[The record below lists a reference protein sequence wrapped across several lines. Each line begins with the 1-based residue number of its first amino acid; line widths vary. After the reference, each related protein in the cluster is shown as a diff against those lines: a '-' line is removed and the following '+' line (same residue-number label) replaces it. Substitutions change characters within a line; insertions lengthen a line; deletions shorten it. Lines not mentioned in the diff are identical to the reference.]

1 MTKRRSRA
9 FGHLVICHSLRHSSF
24 ELRFLFGHRQTDEPI
39 ECLTNRVWHKDIE
52 EQLHVKHN
60 DNAGGRPA
68 ENSYPD
74 TIREFAHFRLFPRKP
89 HQRPNGKTELHAQ
102 YDLTGNEQFRSL
114 AFTENT
120 DD

>member
-1 MTKRRSRA
+1 MRLPFQDKSCARA
-9 FGHLVICHSLRHSSF
+9 FRASDFVIPSSF
-24 ELRFLFGHRQTDEPI
+24 VILFRHRQTDEPI
-39 ECLTNRVWHKDIE
+39 ECLTNRVWYKNIE

-68 ENSYPD
+68 QNFHPE
-74 TIREFAHFRLFPRKP
+74 TVGKLAHFRLFPRKP

-114 AFTENT
+114 AFTEIT